1 MTPIATSVPPTSA
14 PPRSDPPRPESD
26 AAFPSVRFPLAQ
38 KLALSFALLS
48 VIPLLATGLYVVD
61 VNRRVVRELQQHLQ
75 GAVSDELARGIGEQ
89 LIDAEDALDDIG
101 RILVDPTLSPELTER
116 LALSRLAADSA
127 LDHVSVY
134 RADGTLLVVLA
145 ESESE
150 AASESRPP
158 ETLELSLREIAER
171 RDAASGGVRRTPQG
185 PGLLVVVPLR
195 GADAEDVTGYA
206 ASVVRMAQ
214 LDDEIVELRERH
226 FPTVLGALL
235 VTDDTGA
242 VLSASDPAAL
252 AARPAIFSTVDPRAE
267 AAWSGRFVD
276 ASGEEQLAEVRYLP
290 GRPLRVVVQVP
301 VAIAFASLIAMQWAV
316 GLAVLLAMLFS
327 VVVGILLARGLTR
340 PIGRLVEMAKDLGAR
355 RWEKKTVIAS
365 SDELSILGAAMGG
378 AASELLLSEAAM
390 KKEIAIRAD
399 LGRYIPQEIVER
411 VVRRE
416 QDMALGGA
424 RREISVLFADV
435 VGFTP
440 LTTRLSPEDTVTIL
454 NELFTILTEIVFRH
468 GGTVDKF
475 IGDSVMAIFGAPSDQ
490 PDHAE
495 RALRTA
501 EDMLRFLETG
511 NATWQERFGVTI
523 QLAIGV
529 NTGEAVVGNIG
540 SETRIEYTAIGDT
553 VNVAARLEAIARPQ
567 QILITQATKDA
578 AGDGFEY
585 FDGGAQQLP
594 GRAGAVH
601 LWEVA
606 L

>member
-1 MTPIATSVPPTSA
+1 MTPPSITVPPPAVSTSVPL
-14 PPRSDPPRPESD
+14 PR
-26 AAFPSVRFPLAQ
+26 VRFPLAQ
-38 KLALSFALLS
+38 KLALAFGLLS

-61 VNRRVVRELQQHLQ
+61 INRRVVRELQQHLQ
-75 GAVSDELARGIGEQ
+75 GAVSDELARGMGEQ

-101 RILVDPTLSPELTER
+101 RILVDPSLSPEVTER

-134 RADGTLLVVLA
+134 RPDGTLLVVLA
-145 ESESE
+145 ESEGE
-150 AASESRPP
+150 ATVRPP
-158 ETLELSLREIAER
+158 ETLDLSLREIAER
-171 RDAASGGVRRTPQG
+171 RDAASGGVRRTPEG
-185 PGLLVVVPLR
+185 PGLLVVVPVR
-195 GADAEDVTGYA
+195 GAEAEDVTGYV
-206 ASVVRMAQ
+206 ASVVRMGQ
-214 LDDEIVELRERH
+214 LDEEIVELRERH

-242 VLSASDPAAL
+242 VLSASNPAD
-252 AARPAIFSTVDPRAE
+252 AASDVRPAVFDTVDPHAE
-267 AAWSGRFVD
+267 AAWSGRFTD
-276 ASGEEQLAEVRYLP
+276 ASGEDQLAEVRYLP

-301 VAIAFASLIAMQWAV
+301 VSIAFASLIDMQWAV
-316 GLAVLLAMLFS
+316 GIAVLVAMLFS
-327 VVVGILLARGLTR
+327 VVVGMLVARGLTR
-340 PIGRLVEMAKDLGAR
+340 PIARLVELAKDLGAR
-355 RWEKKTVIAS
+355 RWDRKTVIES

-378 AASELLLSEAAM
+378 AASDLLLSEEAM

-578 AGDGFEY
+578 AGEGFDY
-585 FDGGAQQLP
+585 FDGGAQELP